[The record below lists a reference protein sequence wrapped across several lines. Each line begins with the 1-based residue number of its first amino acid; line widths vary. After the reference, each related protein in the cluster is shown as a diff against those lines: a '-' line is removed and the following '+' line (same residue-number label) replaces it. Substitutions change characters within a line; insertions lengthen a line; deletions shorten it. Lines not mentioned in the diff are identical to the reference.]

1 MIYGGPLVDASTS
14 GHQENRIVRSKI
26 MSVKIIVDSA
36 SDIPLSYAIQQ
47 EVAFV
52 PLKTNLGGI
61 EYRDGID
68 ILPDTFFEKLE
79 QNKELAHTS
88 QVNTAD
94 FMEIFE
100 KTVANGDEAV
110 VITLS
115 GGLSGTCQSA
125 LVAAEDYEGKV
136 FVVDSLSAT
145 AGEQVL
151 LYHAL
156 RLRDEGKTAREI
168 YEELCEIRKRFRLLV
183 CLETL
188 EYLKRGGRISKTSA
202 IVGGIIG
209 IKPILTLNETG
220 TLESVGKA
228 RGIKAGYKMLN
239 DNILASGGI
248 DFDYPVV
255 VTYGGDLGDGVVDRY
270 LEDSRSIYGE
280 HTDRVIRG
288 RLGCV
293 IGTHAGPGALVVSYV
308 PKK

>member
-1 MIYGGPLVDASTS
+1 
-14 GHQENRIVRSKI
+14 
-26 MSVKIIVDSA
+26 MSVRIIVDSA
-36 SDIPLSYAIQQ
+36 SDITLDFANKNDI
-47 EVAFV
+47 AFV
-52 PLKTNLGGI
+52 PLKTNLGGV

-68 ILPDTFFEKLE
+68 IVPDVFFEKLE

-88 QVNTAD
+88 QVNAFD
-94 FMEIFE
+94 FAEIFE
-100 KTVANGDEAV
+100 KVVANGDEAV

-115 GGLSGTCQSA
+115 SGLSGTCQSA
-125 LVAAEDYEGKV
+125 LVAAADYEGKI

-156 RLRDEGKTAREI
+156 NLRTLGKTAKEI
-168 YEELCEIRKRFRLLV
+168 YEELCEIRKSFRLLV

-209 IKPILTLNETG
+209 IKPILTLNDKG

-228 RGIKAGYKMLN
+228 RGIKASHKMLN
-239 DNILASGGI
+239 DGILASGGI
-248 DFDYPVV
+248 DFNYPVV
-255 VTYGGDLGDGVVDRY
+255 VTYGGSLTDGALDKY
-270 LEDSRSIYGE
+270 FEDSADVFGE
-280 HTDRVIRG
+280 HMDKVIRG
-288 RLGCV
+288 QLGCV
-293 IGTHAGPGALVVSYV
+293 IGTHAGPGAIVVSYV

>member
-1 MIYGGPLVDASTS
+1 
-14 GHQENRIVRSKI
+14 

-36 SDIPLSYAIQQ
+36 SDITVDFANKNDI
-47 EVAFV
+47 AFV
-52 PLKTNLGGI
+52 PLKTNLGGV

-68 ILPDTFFEKLE
+68 IVPDVFFEKLE

-88 QVNTAD
+88 QVNTSEFLD
-94 FMEIFE
+94 VFE
-100 KTVANGDEAV
+100 KVVADGDEAV

-115 GGLSGTCQSA
+115 SGLSGTYQSA
-125 LVAAEDYEGKV
+125 EVAAGDYEGKI

-156 RLRDEGKTAREI
+156 KLRDLGKTACEI
-168 YEELCEIRKRFRLLV
+168 YEELCTIRKSFRLLV

-202 IVGGIIG
+202 LVGGIIG
-209 IKPILTLNETG
+209 IKPILTLNEKG

-228 RGIKAGYKMLN
+228 RGIKAGHKMLN
-239 DNILASGGI
+239 DGILASGGI

-255 VTYGGDLGDGVVDRY
+255 VTYGGDLKNGSLDRY
-270 LEDSRSIYGE
+270 FEDSHDVYGD
-280 HTDRVIRG
+280 HLDQVIRG
-288 RLGCV
+288 QLGCV
-293 IGTHAGPGALVVSYV
+293 IGTHAGPGAIVVSYV